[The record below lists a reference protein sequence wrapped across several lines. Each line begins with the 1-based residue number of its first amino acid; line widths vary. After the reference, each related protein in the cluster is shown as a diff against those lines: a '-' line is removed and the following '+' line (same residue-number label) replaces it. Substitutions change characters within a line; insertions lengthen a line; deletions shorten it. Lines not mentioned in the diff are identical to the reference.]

1 MSAAKLSDPNY
12 VLLYV
17 QNPAVSVTFYE
28 GLLGKPPVENSPT
41 FAMFALQSGVMLG
54 LWARDTVEPKALAAG
69 GSELAFTLADGR
81 ASRPFMPTGNGAALP
96 SRNHRPIWTSAI
108 PASVL
113 IRTAIACA
121 HLRRRRN
128 ENR

>member
-41 FAMFALQSGVMLG
+41 FAMFALS
-54 LWARDTVEPKALAAG
+54 LASCSACGRATPLNRKPWRPAG
-69 GSELAFTLADGR
+69 ANLLSLLRMRR

>member
-54 LWARDTVEPKALAAG
+54 LWARHTVEPKALAAG
-69 GSELAFTLADGR
+69 GSELAFTLAD
-81 ASRPFMPTGNGAALP
+81 A
-96 SRNHRPIWTSAI
+96 
-108 PASVL
+108 ASVKAVHADWQRRG
-113 IRTAIACA
+113 IAIAQPPTDMDFGHTCVGLDPDG
-121 HLRRRRN
+121 HRLRAFAPAAQ
-128 ENR
+128 